1 MQSWPGAGVGGVPGN
16 GRGAAALI
24 PLVPLGTN
32 QGLGPLRP
40 RLNDQGLCLGPDTGH
55 VWGLRG
61 LGSRESP
68 CLSREHFCLF
78 SWERL
83 PRGKEGMG
91 ETCPMMKRK
100 TKSAKQTNKQMH
112 RKERERGVF
121 PPPGKSPKTP
131 AGCVPPTQSHA
142 VWARSGAGS
151 FVGLATGGRRRGD
164 SRASLGSRHSP
175 RACPRPWLRC
185 TVGVPG
191 F

>member
-1 MQSWPGAGVGGVPGN
+1 MQAKGPQAPSRSLDGAIHGSPNSELIVNHDGGVGWMQSWPGVGVGGVPGN

-68 CLSREHFCLF
+68 CLSGEHSCLF

-83 PRGKEGMG
+83 QRGKEGMG
-91 ETCPMMKRK
+91 EMRPMMKRK
-100 TKSAKQTNKQMH
+100 TKSAKQTNKQTNAQ
-112 RKERERGVF
+112 KGEGKGSVSSTREKPQNTR
-121 PPPGKSPKTP
+121 
-131 AGCVPPTQSHA
+131 
-142 VWARSGAGS
+142 W
-151 FVGLATGGRRRGD
+151 L
-164 SRASLGSRHSP
+164 
-175 RACPRPWLRC
+175 CPS
-185 TVGVPG
+185 T
-191 F
+191 